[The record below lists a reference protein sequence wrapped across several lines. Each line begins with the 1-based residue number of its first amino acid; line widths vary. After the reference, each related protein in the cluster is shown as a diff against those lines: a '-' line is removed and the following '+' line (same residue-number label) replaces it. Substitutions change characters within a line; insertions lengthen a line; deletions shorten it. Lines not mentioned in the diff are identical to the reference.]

1 MRNIVSIQNMMKMML
16 KQFVPMIKEKLSGA
30 DGFVQELQ
38 QSDPLEPGEDEIVF
52 MLTTDE
58 GVAWIATVGSATQGI
73 RSCRL
78 IAAQASHSSR
88 NAPYRS
94 DMGVP
99 D

>member
-1 MRNIVSIQNMMKMML
+1 MAKKSGSGGINPMMKMML

-58 GVAWIATVGSATQGI
+58 GVAWIATVALSVGAVVRVI
-73 RSCRL
+73 RKEKLTDFVSNL
-78 IAAQASHSSR
+78 LNNI
-88 NAPYRS
+88 
-94 DMGVP
+94 
-99 D
+99 